1 MEAALDHPVWNA
13 LTTRQS
19 GFSFGTGAARRF
31 DPDVSAFAATR
42 DNDPK
47 SLSDLVPLIGAGG
60 DNAYLLQRG
69 GIELPENLTAGK
81 TALGVQLVKRRTV
94 DTRAIS
100 HPIEALTETD
110 IPAMCALTDLTKPG
124 PFKPRTFEMGEYW
137 GVKIDGRLA
146 AMAGERLKLPGFT
159 EVSGVCT
166 HPDDQGKGLA
176 AALSDHVAN
185 RIAARGET
193 PFIHAFA
200 DNTGAIRL
208 YEKLGF
214 DLRCDLN
221 VAVVER
227 AT

>member
-1 MEAALDHPVWNA
+1 METALDHPVWHA
-13 LTTRQS
+13 LTTRQA
-19 GFSFGTGAARRF
+19 GFSIATGNARRF
-31 DPDVSAFAATR
+31 DPDVSAFAATK
-42 DNDPK
+42 DNDPEC
-47 SLSDLVPLIGAGG
+47 LAALAALIGTDG
-60 DNAYLLQRG
+60 DTAYMMQRG
-69 GIELPENLTAGK
+69 DIALPDTLKAAK
-81 TALGVQLVKRRTV
+81 TAFGVQLVKRRAV
-94 DTRAIS
+94 DSRSIALD
-100 HPIEALTETD
+100 IEALTETD
-110 IPAMCALTDLTKPG
+110 IPAMCALTDLTRPG
-124 PFKPRTFEMGEYW
+124 PFKPRTFELGEYW

-166 HPDDQGKGLA
+166 HPDHQGKGLA
-176 AALSDHVAN
+176 AALSDHVAD

-200 DNTGAIRL
+200 DNTGAIGL

-227 AT
+227 A

>member
-1 MEAALDHPVWNA
+1 METALDHPAWHA
-13 LTTRQS
+13 LTTRQA
-19 GFSFGTGAARRF
+19 GFALGTGHARRF
-31 DPDVSAFAATR
+31 DPDVSAFAAAKG
-42 DNDPK
+42 NDRE
-47 SLSDLVPLIGAGG
+47 SLADLAALIDPGG
-60 DNAYLLQRG
+60 DTAYLMQRG
-69 GIELPENLTAGK
+69 AIALPDTLKAAK
-81 TALGVQLVKRRTV
+81 TAFGVQLVKRRSI
-94 DTRAIS
+94 DGRPIA
-100 HPIEALTETD
+100 HDIEALTGTD
-110 IPAMCALTDLTKPG
+110 VEAMCALADLTKPG
-124 PFKPRTFEMGEYW
+124 PFKSRTFELGAYW

-146 AMAGERLKLPGFT
+146 AMAGERLKVPGFT

-166 HPDDQGKGLA
+166 HPDYQGRGFA
-176 AALSDHVAN
+176 AALSDHVAD

-227 AT
+227 A